1 MNTSALIM
9 ALATQLTITGLTAY
23 FFWRVLTAKP
33 KPEPDS
39 YSENDNEL
47 R

>member
-9 ALATQLTITGLTAY
+9 MVATEAVIIGFTLY

-33 KPEPDS
+33 EAEPDS
-39 YSENDNEL
+39 YSKE
-47 R
+47 

>member
-1 MNTSALIM
+1 MKTEALVLM
-9 ALATQLTITGLTAY
+9 LGSVLTVTAVTIY

-39 YSENDNEL
+39 YSEE
-47 R
+47 